1 MLVTIYSL
9 FVVIHLTSSLN
20 VDIPL
25 QTYELTRGGNGTIPC
40 NFKPQKASNPSIIIS
55 WTAHPDNPDD
65 SDIAILT
72 YYYLANAENQ
82 LDIDAAYT
90 DRASLQVDIA
100 KGWANLTLKAL
111 TSKDSRVFQC
121 EVKIPGDSIG
131 KQSDTTV
138 IVVLV
143 PPSKPICA
151 IQGTAEFYHNIN
163 LTCRSE
169 EGTPKPTY
177 GWQSYDGSNNPR
189 PNPPKST
196 DLNGVLSL
204 YNISAETSGYY
215 ICTSTNKIRSESCNL
230 TLSVMPY
237 SMKIGATAGII
248 GGCAVGLL
256 LLIIVICCCVRRRKN
271 KSEEYAMRSPE
282 YANYTD
288 KEPQEFEEHQE
299 TRVESKADRNDERS
313 DRYDERSDRYDDRQD
328 RDDRQGRPDNRQYDS
343 DRYDDR
349 RSDRYDDRQSDRY
362 DDRRSDRYDDRR
374 SDRYDDRRSDRYDDR
389 RSDRYDDRR
398 SDRYDDRRSD
408 RYDEPRDRYDDRN
421 SDRYADRYD
430 DRRDRYDHPD
440 DRYDGRSRPPN
451 VPANKPT
458 RG

>member
-25 QTYELTRGGNGTIPC
+25 QTYELARGGNGTIPC
-40 NFKPQKASNPSIIIS
+40 NFKPQKADNPSVIIS

-65 SDIAILT
+65 SDIEILT
-72 YYYLANAENQ
+72 YYYFANAQNQ

-121 EVKIPGDSIG
+121 EVKIPGDSSG
-131 KQSDTTV
+131 KLSDTTT

-143 PPSKPICA
+143 APSKPICA

-177 GWQSYDGSNNPR
+177 RWQSYDVSNNPR
-189 PNPPKST
+189 SNPPKST
-196 DLNGVLSL
+196 DVNGVLSL

-215 ICTSTNKIRSESCNL
+215 ICTSTNKIRN
-230 TLSVMPY
+230 
-237 SMKIGATAGII
+237 SMKIGSTAGII
-248 GGCAVGLL
+248 GGCAVALL
-256 LLIIVICCCVRRRKN
+256 LLIIIICCCVRRRKN
-271 KSEEYAMRSPE
+271 KSEYAKRPPE
-282 YANYTD
+282 DGDYTD
-288 KEPQEFEEHQE
+288 KEPQELEEYQE
-299 TRVESKADRNDERS
+299 THVESKADRR
-313 DRYDERSDRYDDRQD
+313 DERSDRYDDQRD
-328 RDDRQGRPDNRQYDS
+328 RDDRQGRPDYRQYDS

-349 RSDRYDDRQSDRY
+349 RSDRYDDRQADRYDDRQADRYDDRRSDRYDDRQADRY

-374 SDRYDDRRSDRYDDR
+374 SDRYDDRHSDRH
-389 RSDRYDDRR
+389 DDRR